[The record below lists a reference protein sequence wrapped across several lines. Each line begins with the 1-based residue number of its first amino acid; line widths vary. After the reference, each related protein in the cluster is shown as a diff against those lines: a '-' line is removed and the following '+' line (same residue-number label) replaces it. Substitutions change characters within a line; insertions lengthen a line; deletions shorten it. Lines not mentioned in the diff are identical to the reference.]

1 MRMPGH
7 GRHILLIL
15 LALFCANVRAA
26 SKVELDAE
34 VEAATQAFY
43 KTVGAGKALARKAA
57 GMLVFPSVLK
67 GGFIVGAEYGEGALL
82 VGGKTVAY
90 YNTASASF
98 GLQAGAQSKTMIVLF
113 MSKSALEQFRRSD
126 GWKAGVDGNIA
137 VATLGAGG
145 EVSSQTAQEPIIG
158 FVFGNKGLMADLSFA
173 GTKITRIEK

>member
-1 MRMPGH
+1 MLKPGS
-7 GRHILLIL
+7 GRVLLIL
-15 LALFCANVRAA
+15 LALVCANVHAA

-34 VEAATQAFY
+34 VEAATQEFY

-90 YNTASASF
+90 YNTASASV
-98 GLQAGAQSKTMIVLF
+98 GLQAGAQSKTMVVLF
-113 MSKSALEQFRRSD
+113 MTKAALEQFRRSE

-137 VATLGAGG
+137 VASLGAGG
-145 EVSSQTAQEPIIG
+145 EVSSETAKEPIIG
-158 FVFGNKGLMADLSFA
+158 FIFGNKGLMADLSFA
-173 GTKITRIEK
+173 GSKMTRIQK

>member
-1 MRMPGH
+1 MRLPGI
-7 GRHILLIL
+7 GRVLSVL
-15 LALFCANVRAA
+15 LALVCANVHAA

-34 VEAATQAFY
+34 VAAAIQDFY
-43 KTVGAGKALARKAA
+43 KTVGASKALAKKAA
-57 GMLVFPSVLK
+57 GMLVFPSVIK

-98 GLQAGAQSKTMIVLF
+98 GLQAGAQSKTMVVLF
-113 MSKSALEQFRRSD
+113 MTAPALEQFRRSE

-145 EVSSQTAQEPIIG
+145 EMSSETAKEPIIG
-158 FVFGNKGLMADLSFA
+158 FIFGNKGLMADLSFA
-173 GTKITRIEK
+173 GTKMTRIRK